1 MDRHHSQLG
10 FWFRLL
16 LLSLT
21 QCLCPTEETH
31 VSQTDFQHVY
41 PPLLNAHLGHVFPDD
56 TVVDESYG
64 LLGLVQVAA
73 GEVLAEV
80 QQGVLQV
87 VVYVC
92 IDDFVVPHDVVGLAQ
107 GGERIHFV
115 LHLLK
120 SDFAFENEVGR
131 LEAYQFL
138 LLLLHVDALVE
149 VDSILSSDELTFHA
163 PSPLLE
169 VFLVPGLDLHC
180 EQAGVD
186 GVPVHV
192 L

>member
-1 MDRHHSQLG
+1 
-10 FWFRLL
+10 
-16 LLSLT
+16 
-21 QCLCPTEETH
+21 
-31 VSQTDFQHVY
+31 
-41 PPLLNAHLGHVFPDD
+41 
-56 TVVDESYG
+56 
-64 LLGLVQVAA
+64 
-73 GEVLAEV
+73 VLAEV

-115 LHLLK
+115 LHLLQ

-180 EQAGVD
+180 EAGVD

-192 L
+192 LQAFVSLVVLAHEFVRFNHVDLEFLLVDSERVH